1 MKKVITAQDI
11 SEARK
16 AGATSL
22 PIASHAIVTPQ
33 AQDDARSYGITLQR
47 VAENEAVA
55 KMHQPLVSPAA
66 QPQASAPLLAGAAQL
81 QRFTSITHGMP
92 SAREPMA
99 NSAAKIEPVQGMVQ
113 GQTEKTS
120 LMDAVRAGVAA
131 RLGGLSDAALVNSVI
146 ADVMVEMAGG
156 QQMVQREPAGALPAG
171 EPAALCRSGSGS
183 EAVLV
188 RGAGLSEQAGSRH
201 GPGGM
206 VLTDILAPGPDGPGV
221 GMMEFSA
228 TAFEMAFAAHEVLTV
243 LEGEL
248 VVTVQGQTL
257 RAGKGD
263 AVRLSA
269 GAKATL
275 SSGGYVR
282 CLYSAWP
289 V

>member
-16 AGATSL
+16 AGATTL
-22 PIASHAIVTPQ
+22 PIANHAIVTPQ
-33 AQDDARSYGITLQR
+33 AQDDARGYGITLER
-47 VAENEAVA
+47 VAENDHVA
-55 KMHQPLVSPAA
+55 KMHQLLTAPPP
-66 QPQASAPLLAGAAQL
+66 QPQAGASLIAGAAQL

-92 SAREPMA
+92 AAREPMKG
-99 NSAAKIEPVQGMVQ
+99 SATKVEPMRVMAQGR
-113 GQTEKTS
+113 TEKTS

-131 RLGGLSDAALVNSVI
+131 RLGGLADATLVNSVI

-156 QQMVQREPAGALPAG
+156 RQAQGESAGVLPAENSVLQG
-171 EPAALCRSGSGS
+171 GTGNCA

-188 RGAGLSEQAGSRH
+188 RGAGLSQAG
-201 GPGGM
+201 GNNAPGGM
-206 VLTDILAPGPDGPGV
+206 VLTDILAPSPEGPGV
-221 GMMEFSA
+221 GIMEFSA
-228 TAFEMAFAAHEVLTV
+228 TAFEMSFAAHEVLTV

-257 RAGKGD
+257 RAGAGD

-269 GAKATL
+269 GARAAL
-275 SSGGYVR
+275 SSDGYVR